1 MSSRILISLAVAAAL
16 AAPIVAQADSYP
28 GQPKGDWI
36 FRVGVSQL
44 NPDSENLPASE
55 SGAPANLEVDSDVS
69 PTLTVEYMLTDHLGT
84 ELLLAWP
91 FTHGIDAK
99 AGGETLFRLGNVD
112 ALPPTLSLNWHFNQ
126 AGTFRPYFGAGVNY
140 TLFSGEE
147 LRDSAKPP
155 LTCPPTRS

>member
-28 GQPKGDWI
+28 GQPKGDWM

-44 NPDSENLPASE
+44 NPDSKNLPAPR
-55 SGAPANLEVDSDVS
+55 AALRANLVVDSDIS
-69 PTLTVEYMLTDHLGT
+69 PTFTVEYMLTDHLGT

-99 AGGETLFRLGNVD
+99 GDGETLFRIGSVD
-112 ALPPTLSLNWHFNQ
+112 VLPPTLSLNWHFNPD
-126 AGTFRPYFGAGVNY
+126 GTFRPYIGAGVNY

-147 LRDSAKPP
+147 LRDARQPP
-155 LTCPPTRS
+155 WTCPRARS